1 MENQLNTQTK
11 ILWPIFTRFSPFLK
25 QPVPK
30 IVQSITIYFP
40 APVALAINNKPRVKP
55 QSQDQSED
63 TNEY

>member
-11 ILWPIFTRFSPFLK
+11 ILWPFITFFSPFLK
-25 QPVPK
+25 QPVLK
-30 IVQSITIYFP
+30 IIQCLTIHLP
-40 APVALAINNKPRVKP
+40 AIVALAINNKPRVKP